1 MPKSELDNEGLFNLA
16 LAIVGLVFKEGSQQ
30 VQELASHFE
39 VSERIITKAVKTLV
53 ESEDLRRYETH
64 FYVDEES
71 LEDGEVSIS
80 LGLGALDTPPVLS
93 KRQLSAIAAGL
104 DYLASLPQF
113 QDNHDLIELRT
124 HFGGSITLTREPQQ
138 QLMGQLGELRKA
150 IENRLQVELE
160 YQNQLGERSSRRVD
174 PLRLDFVG
182 QRYYLRGYCH
192 KNLDLR
198 AFRVDRVIG
207 LEITTTEISE
217 AAAKSMIPEDV
228 YGQGEDQHLV
238 TLSAEPV
245 ASEIFWNFPIDQEP
259 ALVAGRYVGQIRV
272 GSLAALGR
280 HIARYGGSVVVIA
293 PEEARGAVLEY
304 AKVALKRLGD

>member
-16 LAIVGLVFKEGSQQ
+16 LAIVGLVFKEGSHK
-30 VQELASHFE
+30 VRELASHFE

-64 FYVDEES
+64 FYVDEDA

-113 QDNHDLIELRT
+113 EENQDLLELRT

-138 QLMGQLGELRKA
+138 QLMSQLGELRKA
-150 IENRLQVELE
+150 IENKLQVELE

-207 LEITTTEISE
+207 LEITATKISE
-217 AAAKSMIPEDV
+217 AAAKSLIPEDV
-228 YGQGEDQHLV
+228 YGQGADQHLV

-259 ALVAGRYVGQIRV
+259 TLVAGRYVGQIRV

-280 HIARYGGSVVVIA
+280 HIARYGGSVVVTA
-293 PEEARGAVLEY
+293 PNEARGAVLEY
-304 AKVALKRLGD
+304 ARVALKRLGE